1 MKSSFKDSAEFPQ
14 MERESKWVSYNSDLT
29 EGSRTV
35 EQTRP
40 GVIKATFDEA
50 GLQRE
55 RLYTR

>member
-1 MKSSFKDSAEFPQ
+1 